1 MCLLPVGAKAKIK
14 GNKYGATRSAGDY
27 RRKVQL
33 ARLCALGRDVYYERG
48 RKPKESIIKYEA
60 TRSEGDYPEEGAT
73 RALMR
78 YRRERHGVRGRGRG
92 QTCNR
97 DNMRPGP

>member
-1 MCLLPVGAKAKIK
+1 MPEYRF
-14 GNKYGATRSAGDY
+14 NKSNATS
-27 RRKVQL
+27 K
-33 ARLCALGRDVYYERG
+33 
-48 RKPKESIIKYEA
+48 KESILKDEA

-97 DNMRPGP
+97 DNMRPGEGPGEGGRGFEIEQTSRDPESRGLSHA

>member
-1 MCLLPVGAKAKIK
+1 MLRVGDVRRS
-14 GNKYGATRSAGDY
+14 GSCGRPSPHSQTATEA
-27 RRKVQL
+27 RRIE
-33 ARLCALGRDVYYERG
+33 APGRDVYYERG

-73 RALMR
+73 RAPMR

>member
-1 MCLLPVGAKAKIK
+1 M
-14 GNKYGATRSAGDY
+14 SAGDNANAGVS
-27 RRKVQL
+27 RFALRCG
-33 ARLCALGRDVYYERG
+33 RLEESKTAAPQCCNTHGSSACVGDDWDVYYERG

-78 YRRERHGVRGRGRG
+78 YRRERHGSPGGRLLV
-92 QTCNR
+92 QS
-97 DNMRPGP
+97 

>member
-1 MCLLPVGAKAKIK
+1 MRASEG
-14 GNKYGATRSAGDY
+14 G
-27 RRKVQL
+27 
-33 ARLCALGRDVYYERG
+33 GRDVYYERG
-48 RKPKESIIKYEA
+48 RKPKESILKDEA

>member
-1 MCLLPVGAKAKIK
+1 M
-14 GNKYGATRSAGDY
+14 SW
-27 RRKVQL
+27 
-33 ARLCALGRDVYYERG
+33 GRDVYYERG

-78 YRRERHGVRGRGRG
+78 YRRERHVLKGGGTFITSEGESLRKGMCVCVFITGEGEPKEGKGR
-92 QTCNR
+92 
-97 DNMRPGP
+97 